1 MKNKT
6 EQRGFLWLSIVLLAV
21 LLVLMFVP
29 HKSKTIPID
38 EATSEAFESVEL
50 QDSVYRHE
58 RHRHYSYNRHKR
70 YGNRYEPREGG
81 QSEPMSPPDF
91 TRNREERRAITVEL
105 NSADTLE
112 LQDLYGI
119 GPYFAQAIVKYRN
132 RLGGYVRK
140 EQLLEVYGMNADRYQ
155 AIAQHITVDSASIQ
169 KININTADYATLK
182 RHPYIDNYQA
192 RAIIK
197 LRSSGV
203 HFSTPK
209 DLLKVS
215 IIDIETVNKLT
226 PYISFEDDTIHR
238 GPDGPNA

>member
-21 LLVLMFVP
+21 LFVLLLIP
-29 HKSKTIPID
+29 HKSKTTPMD
-38 EATSEAFESVEL
+38 EATSEAFANL
-50 QDSVYRHE
+50 NTHDSIYRHE
-58 RHRHYSYNRHKR
+58 RYRHYSSNHYRRHATRSDQKVK
-70 YGNRYEPREGG
+70 EP
-81 QSEPMSPPDF
+81 SDKLSPPDF
-91 TRNREERRAITVEL
+91 TRNREERRALTVEL
-105 NSADTLE
+105 NGADTLE

-119 GPYFAQAIVKYRN
+119 GPYFARAIVKYRN
-132 RLGGYVRK
+132 RLGGYVHK
-140 EQLLEVYGMNADRYQ
+140 EQLMEVYGMTDDRYQ
-155 AIAQHITVDSASIQ
+155 AIAQHITIDTANIH

-203 HFSTPK
+203 RFSNPN

-215 IIDIETVNKLT
+215 IIDIETVNKLI
-226 PYISFEDDTIHR
+226 PYISFEYETIHC
-238 GPDGPNA
+238 GPDGSNA